1 MYINA
6 GELNKRISIYRKPE
20 LDKDGYE
27 TEGADSVLV
36 HTCWAKFSQTSGT
49 ELVRQNADMGEVRVR
64 FLIRYVHKAID
75 RKMIVR
81 YKGLDYEIIYL
92 NTYGDSG
99 EYMEIWCKWLSNEAA
114 AAGQS
119 SVSGRAADSSFQKE
133 P

>member
-20 LDKDGYE
+20 LDEDGYLPE
-27 TEGADSVLV
+27 NSEPVLV

-49 ELVRQNADMGEVRVR
+49 ELARQNADMSEVKVR
-64 FLIRYVHKAID
+64 FLIRWTSRPVD

-81 YKGLDYEIIYL
+81 YKGLDYEIVYL

-99 EYMEIWCKWLSNEAA
+99 EYMEIWCKWLSNKGGAY
-114 AAGQS
+114 AGRQDQ
-119 SVSGRAADSSFQKE
+119 GGG
-133 P
+133 

>member
-20 LDKDGYE
+20 LDEDGYLPE
-27 TEGADSVLV
+27 NPELVLI

-49 ELVRQNADMGEVRVR
+49 ELVKSNADMSEVKVR
-64 FLIRYVHKAID
+64 FLIRWTSRPVD

-81 YKGLDYEIIYL
+81 YKGLDYEIVYL

-99 EYMEIWCKWLSNEAA
+99 EFMEIWCKWLSNKGGAY
-114 AAGQS
+114 AGRQNQ
-119 SVSGRAADSSFQKE
+119 GGG
-133 P
+133 